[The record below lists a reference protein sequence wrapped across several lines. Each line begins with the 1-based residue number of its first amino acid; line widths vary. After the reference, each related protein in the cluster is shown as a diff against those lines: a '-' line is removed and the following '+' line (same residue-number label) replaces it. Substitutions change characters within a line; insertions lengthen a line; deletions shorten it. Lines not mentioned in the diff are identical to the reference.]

1 MNRRNF
7 ILTALSGAASISA
20 LAWVTSGGKIDAK
33 ATELFEVSKTDAEWL
48 NLLGQE
54 RFAVLRQEATERPN
68 SSPLNNEKREGTFHC
83 AGCELPL
90 YASETKFDSGTGW
103 PSFYEA
109 LPNAVSTKTDY
120 VLIYPRTE
128 IHCRRCGGHLG
139 HMFNDGPAPT
149 GKRHCLNGLSLSFL
163 AA

>member
-7 ILTALSGAASISA
+7 VLTAFGSAASLGA
-20 LAWVTSGGKIDAK
+20 LAWVSSGGKIDAK
-33 ATELFEVSKTDAEWL
+33 ASEVFEITKTDAEWRE
-48 NLLGQE
+48 LLGDE
-54 RFAVLRQEATERPN
+54 RFAVLRHEATERPN

-90 YASETKFDSGTGW
+90 YASMTKFDSGTGW

-109 LPNAVSTKTDY
+109 LPNAIGTKTDY
-120 VLIYPRTE
+120 LLVYPRTE

-139 HMFNDGPAPT
+139 HLFNDGPAPT
-149 GKRHCLNGLSLSFL
+149 GKRHCLNGLSLNFVT
-163 AA
+163 A

>member
-7 ILTALSGAASISA
+7 IFTALGGVTSFGA
-20 LAWVTSGGKIDAK
+20 LAWVTSGGNINAK
-33 ATELFEVSKTDAEWL
+33 ATESFEITKTEEEWL
-48 NLLGQE
+48 ELLGKD
-54 RFAVLRQEATERPN
+54 RFAVLRHEATERPN
-68 SSPLNNEKREGTFHC
+68 SSPLNLEKREGTFHC

-109 LPNAVSTKTDY
+109 LENSVGTKSDY
-120 VLIYPRTE
+120 ALVIPRTE
-128 IHCRRCGGHLG
+128 LHCRRCGGHLG
-139 HMFNDGPAPT
+139 HLFNDGPAPT
-149 GKRHCLNGLSLSFL
+149 GKRHCINGLSLGFV

>member
-7 ILTALSGAASISA
+7 VLTAFGGAASLGA
-20 LAWVTSGGKIDAK
+20 LAWVSSGGKIDAK
-33 ATELFEVSKTDAEWL
+33 ASEVFEINKTDDEWL
-48 NLLGQE
+48 DLLGQE

-68 SSPLNNEKREGTFHC
+68 SSPLNNEKREGAFHC

-103 PSFYEA
+103 PSFYDA
-109 LPNAVSTKTDY
+109 LPNAIGTKEDTKFFMTR
-120 VLIYPRTE
+120 IE
-128 IHCRRCGGHLG
+128 IHCRRCGGHQG
-139 HMFNDGPAPT
+139 HLFNDGPAPT
-149 GKRHCLNGLSLSFL
+149 GKRHCINGLALNFV